1 MVEQHTL
8 APEEMAGDAKQQCIF
23 CHIAAGRVASRK
35 VYEDDKV
42 VAVLDIN
49 PGNPGHV
56 LLIPKEHFVIMPQ
69 IPEDILQHM
78 GMVAKGISHAQL
90 RALKA
95 QGTNIFVANGVAA
108 GQRAQHFMMH
118 VIPRTE
124 KDAVGLVLPA
134 RSMRPEDEQQAHKL
148 LKKALS
154 KALGLKVPDE
164 EESRKDEQV
173 PHAEKKEKDLKK
185 ETAEKKAPEKQEDAA
200 AEKEKEKKTDSE
212 EKTPAKKPAG
222 ANLDD
227 IAKLLTGGK

>member
-1 MVEQHTL
+1 MVEQQTL

-56 LLIPKEHFVIMPQ
+56 LLVPKEHFVIMPQ

-95 QGTNIFVANGVAA
+95 QGTNIFVSNGVAA

-124 KDAVGLVLPA
+124 KDNVWLVLPA
-134 RSMRPEDEQQAHKL
+134 RAMRPEDEEQAHKL

-164 EESRKDEQV
+164 KESHKDEQA
-173 PHAEKKEKDLKK
+173 PHEQKKEAALKKEEPAQKKKAADKKEEKKES
-185 ETAEKKAPEKQEDAA
+185 APE
-200 AEKEKEKKTDSE
+200 EKRAPSKKT
-212 EKTPAKKPAG
+212 G